1 MIVTQCDGVSF
12 YEDFPSELIK
22 GRKISTQID
31 GFFRNS
37 QTSSLHDVKEAM
49 AAYCKSSGANAI
61 VGFTYGQRSL
71 GFFSSML
78 SRDNIVWYGE
88 GYIANLQVL

>member
-12 YEDFPSELIK
+12 YEDFPSELFK
-22 GRKISTQID
+22 GQKISTQID

-37 QTSSLHDVKEAM
+37 QTSSLRDVKEAM
-49 AAYCKSSGANAI
+49 AAYCKSNGGNAI

-88 GYIANLQVL
+88 GYIASPQVL